1 MLNLDY
7 HNIKIEKSESSNQV
21 VIKGE
26 VTNNSGRSYS
36 TVAVRVVLFIKNI
49 TIANTVFMV
58 NGLLNGAT
66 KAFEKP
72 VEELEYEQVAKDITR
87 YEIYTDSCY

>member
-1 MLNLDY
+1 MLNIDY
-7 HNIKIEKSESSNQV
+7 HNIKIEKSETTNQI

-36 TVAVRVVLFIKNI
+36 TVAVRVMLFIKNI
-49 TIANTVFMV
+49 TIVNTVFMV
-58 NGLLNGAT
+58 NGLLKGAT
-66 KAFEKP
+66 KTFEKL